1 MFYVGLCSR
10 FVFQMDL
17 KLRFVEADVC
27 DVIKESEMQVGRKYP
42 ITRARRMVT
51 KYGESVLL
59 TILGDDG
66 NSVRVFLPKRYT
78 AVLTDD
84 DIDMI
89 NSKRVAL
96 SIIYNGTCEKTKACK
111 LEIDTE

>member
-1 MFYVGLCSR
+1 MYGLCSR

-17 KLRFVEADVC
+17 KHRFIEADVC
-27 DVIKESEMQVGRKYP
+27 DVIKVSEMQVGRKYP
-42 ITRARRMVT
+42 ITRALRIDT

-59 TILGDDG
+59 IILEGDG
-66 NSVRVFLPKRYT
+66 HSVNVFLPKRYA

-89 NSKRVAL
+89 KSKRVNL
-96 SIIYNGTCEKTKACK
+96 SIVYNGTCEKTRAYR

>member
-1 MFYVGLCSR
+1 
-10 FVFQMDL
+10 MDL
-17 KLRFVEADVC
+17 KHRFVEADVC
-27 DVIKESEMQVGRKYP
+27 DVIKVSEMQDGRKYP
-42 ITRARRMVT
+42 ITRARRMDT

-78 AVLTDD
+78 AAITDD
-84 DIDMI
+84 DIDLI

-96 SIIYNGTCEKTKACK
+96 CIIYNGTCEKTKAYK